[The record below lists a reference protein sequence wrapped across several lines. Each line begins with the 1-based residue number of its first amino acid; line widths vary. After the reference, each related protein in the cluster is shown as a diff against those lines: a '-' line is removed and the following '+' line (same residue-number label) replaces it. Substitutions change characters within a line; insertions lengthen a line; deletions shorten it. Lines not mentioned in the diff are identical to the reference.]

1 MSPSDFINL
10 CLMTASNY
18 DKLDHKQ
25 KAFDV
30 LLRLIPEIEL
40 GDKK

>member
-1 MSPSDFINL
+1 MAG
-10 CLMTASNY
+10 ASY
-18 DKLDHKQ
+18 EKLENKQ